1 MKAYKVLKLLLINM
15 GILVSLLLLVE
26 NFLLP
31 NVGKIELANNRFIKL
46 YEHKQN
52 QTQIFDT
59 YNTSVFFKKAKYKKN
74 NILRTDVDGFIIGPS
89 VVDDYDKLI
98 YFAGGSSTQCMYV
111 DEDKRFPYKIQENLN
126 NAGEKVRT
134 INAGVG
140 GTNSFHGYLSFITK
154 GMKNKPDILFVM
166 YNGNDI
172 SLLAKTGSY
181 YNAPIQRTLII
192 DINKN
197 ELHEKYKGVV
207 GLLRRMKDFFFPKL
221 WKILREKILGFDM
234 LKYTVDEFKNYRNL
248 DPNNTEILDKYR
260 KSIQNYIS
268 FCKTN
273 DIRLIL
279 MSQFNRIENK
289 SKVFVEDY
297 NKFYQSKSADEFV
310 YLYKEANSIISEL
323 SNNENIEFIDLNNLV
338 PKTSEY
344 IYDMIH
350 LTDKGSLLVSEIIT
364 NYLDKTSL

>member
-1 MKAYKVLKLLLINM
+1 
-15 GILVSLLLLVE
+15 
-26 NFLLP
+26 
-31 NVGKIELANNRFIKL
+31 
-46 YEHKQN
+46 
-52 QTQIFDT
+52 
-59 YNTSVFFKKAKYKKN
+59 
-74 NILRTDVDGFIIGPS
+74 
-89 VVDDYDKLI
+89 
-98 YFAGGSSTQCMYV
+98 
-111 DEDKRFPYKIQENLN
+111 
-126 NAGEKVRT
+126 
-134 INAGVG
+134 
-140 GTNSFHGYLSFITK
+140 
-154 GMKNKPDILFVM
+154 M

-172 SLLAKTGSY
+172 FLAKTGSY

-221 WKILREKILGFDM
+221 WKIFREQILGFDM

-279 MSQFNRIENK
+279 MSQFNRIDNK
-289 SKVFVEDY
+289 SEVFVEDY
-297 NKFYQSKSADEFV
+297 NKFNQSKSVDEFI
-310 YLYKEANSIISEL
+310 YLYKEANSIVSEISSL
-323 SNNENIEFIDLNNLV
+323 NNVEFIDLNNLV

-364 NYLDKTSL
+364 NYLKKTSL